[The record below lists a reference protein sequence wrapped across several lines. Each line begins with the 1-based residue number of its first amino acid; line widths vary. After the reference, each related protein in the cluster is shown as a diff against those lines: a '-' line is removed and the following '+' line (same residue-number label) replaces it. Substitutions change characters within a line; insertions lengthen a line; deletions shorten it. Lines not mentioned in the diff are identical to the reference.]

1 MGGIQTGGG
10 GDMSFRLAKQMQQG
24 ARENAQERSMK
35 RGNYDNVTM
44 EQSIID
50 VASQFVTV
58 DQEKL
63 RKLEAQANA

>member
-1 MGGIQTGGG
+1 
-10 GDMSFRLAKQMQQG
+10 MSFRLAKQMQQG

-63 RKLEAQANA
+63 RRLEAQANA